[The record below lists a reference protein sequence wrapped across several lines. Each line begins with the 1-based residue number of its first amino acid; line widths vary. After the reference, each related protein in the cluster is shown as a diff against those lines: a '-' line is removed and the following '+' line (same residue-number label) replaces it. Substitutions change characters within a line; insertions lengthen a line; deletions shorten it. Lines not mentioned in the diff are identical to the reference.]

1 MEIATRH
8 KPQDQLACDFPLR
21 FIVGID
27 LVMSE
32 NISTNCRNSTVA
44 ASIIRQVII
53 VTKLQPG
60 GGQDQTWT
68 ITVEVMWL

>member
-1 MEIATRH
+1 
-8 KPQDQLACDFPLR
+8 
-21 FIVGID
+21 
-27 LVMSE
+27 MSE
-32 NISTNCRNSTVA
+32 NISTDFRNSTVA